1 MVHSNLKV
9 LFCLAVGLVM
19 LLAPLA
25 LDIFPDGKAYAFSS
39 RSRNNGHFEQSDNSG
54 SSTNH
59 SWSNYEYGEGCNP
72 HQVPEPATMLLVG
85 VGLAG
90 VAFLRK
96 KNKK

>member
-1 MVHSNLKV
+1 MAHSNLKV

-59 SWSNYEYGEGCNP
+59 WWSKNEFPKGEGP
-72 HQVPEPATMLLVG
+72 HQVPEPATMLLLG

-96 KNKK
+96 KSKK